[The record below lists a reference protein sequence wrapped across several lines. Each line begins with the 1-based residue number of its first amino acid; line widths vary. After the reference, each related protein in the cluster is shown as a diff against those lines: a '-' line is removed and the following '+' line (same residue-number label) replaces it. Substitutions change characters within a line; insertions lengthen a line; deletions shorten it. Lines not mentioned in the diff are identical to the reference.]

1 MSFYNFKL
9 NDPSA
14 GVTSSTHHDTKSPG
28 RFVHKTLADY
38 RRKGNVNIAPK
49 GSTSKTVVTSDGRGK
64 FAVAG
69 WKEQGV
75 IAPGGEK
82 SRFRLDK
89 NVPQQVQDTPQTQTT
104 RADVPEIPVEDGALD
119 GEGVDVE
126 GVDVDIHDELV
137 AVSINTTLQ
146 GITHTYSPLNIGMLH
161 SMGSPTSIRL
171 VKLSGQSS
179 WHSHDNTDEIFI
191 ILRGGI
197 QMLYRT
203 LRGEDKSVRFIG
215 GELLRVPMRMEH
227 CVVADE
233 GTEVILMEG
242 KDGTVLL
249 SMNMLT
255 VGRCFWIWRMRRVI
269 FEGGAIH
276 GLFLALLVGLCF
288 ASQIARSWHGD
299 YLCIVRRL
307 EVRN

>member
-14 GVTSSTHHDTKSPG
+14 GVTSSTSHDTKSPG
-28 RFVHKTLADY
+28 RFVHKTFADY
-38 RRKGNVNIAPK
+38 RRKETVNIAPK
-49 GSTSKTVVTSDGRGK
+49 GSTSKTVVTNDGRGK

-89 NVPQQVQDTPQTQTT
+89 YVPQQVQDTQQIQTT
-104 RADVPEIPVEDGALD
+104 RMDLPEIPVAQGALE
-119 GEGVDVE
+119 GEGV
-126 GVDVDIHDELV
+126 GVNIPDELV

-146 GITHTYSPLNIGMLH
+146 GITHTYSPLNIAMLD

-171 VKLSGQSS
+171 VKLSGRSS

-197 QMLYRT
+197 EMLYRT
-203 LRGEDKSVRFIG
+203 LTGEEKSVRFIG

-242 KDGTVLL
+242 KDGTV
-249 SMNMLT
+249 
-255 VGRCFWIWRMRRVI
+255 
-269 FEGGAIH
+269 
-276 GLFLALLVGLCF
+276 
-288 ASQIARSWHGD
+288 
-299 YLCIVRRL
+299 
-307 EVRN
+307 